1 VEERDVYEFL
11 RWCEWAEV
19 IDACEEAAK
28 RTNTELEEFRDG
40 VHSTFAVFKY
50 KDKRLKVP
58 IDDLFELEYEE
69 KVRKLVEEIKWHV
82 ENEVFC

>member
-1 VEERDVYEFL
+1 MEERDVYEFL
-11 RWCEWAEV
+11 HWCEWVEV
-19 IDACEEAAK
+19 VDACEEAAK
-28 RTNTELEEFRDG
+28 RTNTELEGFREG
-40 VHSTFAVFKY
+40 TYSTFAVFKY
-50 KDKRLKVP
+50 KDRRLKVS